1 MIRDSLRIIGAAC
14 ILAGGILY
22 FTTDSE
28 SPINAETVQL
38 QGKVKKL
45 QSELSKTKEA
55 LGIAQTAS
63 MLKES
68 ATETTDEKADKK
80 DNNLTESNAP
90 ITTTILTIEPGSNST
105 VASASLERLGII
117 ESAALF
123 DTFLN
128 DNGLTGKIQIGEH
141 KVDSS
146 MNFQTIARVITTV
159 K

>member
-1 MIRDSLRIIGAAC
+1 MIRDSLRIIGATC

-28 SPINAETVQL
+28 SPINSEAAQL
-38 QGKVKKL
+38 QVTVKKL

-63 MLKES
+63 AVKES

-80 DNNLTESNAP
+80 ENNVTDSNTP
-90 ITTTILTIEPGSNST
+90 TTTTILTIKPGSNSA
-105 VASASLERLGII
+105 VVSATLESLGII
-117 ESAALF
+117 EHAALF

-128 DNGLTGKIQIGEH
+128 DNSLTGRIQIGEH

-146 MNFQTIARVITTV
+146 MDFQTIANEITTI